1 METNGVIAFFAIL
14 VPLVLFHEFGHFIV
28 CKLGGIRVTKFAFG
42 FGRKLFGFTYRDTE
56 YRWNLIPLGGYVD
69 FMGDVLYTESIPD
82 DVKHFYNRPKWLR
95 FLVLVMGPLFNLIMA
110 LAIYW
115 AFFATQPV
123 SIPKNDGEPYTVG
136 FVMPGSPEA
145 EAGLTFGDRITAI
158 DGDPIIEYKQV
169 EEFFL
174 LNPGKEITLEVLRAG
189 QPIQI
194 ELTIPRDKVHGT
206 GNFNFEPK
214 RVVMVDEIEADMPA
228 KQAGLQV
235 GDQILK
241 VNGQPFSLYKQEY
254 FITGLLEKAA
264 PGPSQF
270 LIARD
275 GQEQTLEIQ
284 PVRHELEDEAQ
295 RELYEKDAI
304 WITGFRP
311 AYDRDVIHFTFGQAL
326 GEAWHRFLDDSQL
339 LIRAVRQLVQGDLS
353 VRTLSGPLEI
363 GKVAKR
369 SMDMGVWS
377 FLFMMAILSINLGIL
392 NLLPIP
398 VLDGGEIF
406 VLMVEWITRR
416 DFSIPTKLRIKLVG
430 LFFLFG
436 LMGLVIVTDVIK
448 AFQTM
453 G

>member
-42 FGRKLFGFTYRDTE
+42 FGKKLFGFNYRGTE

-69 FMGDVLYTESIPD
+69 FMGDVVYTESIPD
-82 DVKHFYNRPKWLR
+82 DVSHFYNRPKWLR

-110 LAIYW
+110 LGIYW

-123 SIPKNDGEPYTVG
+123 GYPKNDGEPYTVG

-145 EAGLTFGDRITAI
+145 QAGLSFGDRITAI
-158 DGDPIIEYKQV
+158 DGKPVTEYKQV

-174 LNPGKEITLEVLRAG
+174 LNPDKEIDLAIDRAG
-189 QPIQI
+189 QKLDLQ
-194 ELTIPRDKVHGT
+194 LTIQEDKVHGA
-206 GNFNFEPK
+206 GMINFEPK
-214 RVVMVDEIEADMPA
+214 MVVRVGEIEDGMPA
-228 KQAGLQV
+228 IDAGLQV

-241 VNGQPFSLYKQEY
+241 VNGQPFSLYQPEY
-254 FITGLLEKAA
+254 YITGLLEKAA
-264 PGPSQF
+264 PAPSKF
-270 LIARD
+270 LIVRD
-275 GQEQTLEIQ
+275 GKEQTVEIQ
-284 PVRHELEDEAQ
+284 PVLHKLEDPGQ
-295 RELYEKDAI
+295 QELYGKDAI

-311 AYDRDVIHFTFGQAL
+311 AYDREMVHFTVSTAL
-326 GEAWHRFLDDSQL
+326 GAAWQKLLDDSQL
-339 LIRAVRQLVQGDLS
+339 LIRAVRQLVQGDLP

-363 GKVAKR
+363 GKFAKK
-369 SMDMGVWS
+369 SMDRGVWS
-377 FLFMMAILSINLGIL
+377 FLFMMAVLSINLGIL

-448 AFQTM
+448 AFQTVS
-453 G
+453 